1 MFTLFIVDDEPAA
14 IKYINQLVKFVK
26 DDFCVTGEFEDAREC
41 LERLK
46 TEQPDVILSDIKLPG
61 MSGLELIKKVN
72 AEYPHI
78 TCLILSAYSDF
89 EYAREAIRGRAYEY
103 LVKPVIPEE
112 FVKTMNHIR
121 ITIAARYLKERNQLI
136 SNMYYGEMVEEQNL
150 KKYFESGRYYG
161 ILVRKNGLPA
171 DAAKENEKVIS
182 SGLYESIVVYGSDE
196 NEALFLVPEEC
207 TADSELLQIAE
218 RLKNE
223 LRSGQD
229 KLTAIITRT
238 SFSVGEMAM
247 TVKKLYSR
255 LYQTIVLGKETTAF
269 LEDLRHTQDL
279 NKEEKLMVNKIEEE
293 LVQGENEKAYLRFED
308 LCGIFAAKDMPEFV
322 VRRTVKH
329 LIYTLWMSSEEQ
341 SGWKE
346 QELLLDNLFS
356 GSLSVKSLCK
366 DLAEFFRIKES
377 QIAVNKIDTAE
388 NYEKISRYIR
398 QNLKDPLTLGKLG
411 KHFGISQAYLTR
423 MFRKY
428 ENTSFS
434 AFLTNARI
442 EEAKKII
449 INHPDWFVKDISHM
463 VGYQDQFYFS
473 RVFRAYTGYC
483 PSDYILMQQEYN

>member
-14 IKYINQLVKFVK
+14 IKYINQLIQFVK
-26 DDFCVTGEFEDAREC
+26 DDFRVTGEFEDAHEC

-46 TEQPDVILSDIKLPG
+46 QEQPDVIISDIKLPG
-61 MSGLELIKKVN
+61 MSGLELIRKVN
-72 AEYPHI
+72 AEYPCI
-78 TCLILSAYSDF
+78 TCLVLSAYSDF

-103 LVKPVIPEE
+103 LVKPVILDE

-121 ITIAARYLKERNQLI
+121 ITIAAGYLKERNQLI
-136 SNMYYGEMVEEQNL
+136 SNMYHDEPVEGQKL
-150 KKYFESGRYYG
+150 KKYFEFERYYG

-171 DAAKENEKVIS
+171 DEGKENEKVIS

-207 TADSELLQIAE
+207 VANSNLLQIAD

-223 LRSGQD
+223 LRSDQV

-238 SFSVGEMAM
+238 SFCVSDMPSV
-247 TVKKLYSR
+247 VKKLYSR
-255 LYQTIVLGKETTAF
+255 LYQTIVMGKETTVY
-269 LEDLRHTQDL
+269 LEDSRQTLDL
-279 NKEEKLMVNKIEEE
+279 NRDEKLMINKIEEE
-293 LVQGENEKAYLRFED
+293 LVRGENEKAYLRFEE
-308 LCGIFAAKDMPEFV
+308 LCNIFEAKDMPELL
-322 VRRTVKH
+322 VRRTVRH
-329 LIYTLWMSSEEQ
+329 LIYTLWMSSQEQ
-341 SGWKE
+341 YGWKE

-366 DLAEFFRIKES
+366 NLAEFFRISES
-377 QIAVNKIDTAE
+377 HIAVNKIDTAE
-388 NYEKISRYIR
+388 NFEKVSRYIR
-398 QNLKDPLTLGKLG
+398 QNLKEPLTLGKLS

-428 ENTSFS
+428 ESTSFS
-434 AFLTNARI
+434 VFLTNERI

-449 INHPDWFVKDISHM
+449 INHPDWFVKDVSRM

-483 PSDYILMQQEYN
+483 PSDYILMRQE